1 MLVLRKGSGRDL
13 NFNYGLF
20 LDCHPKAEVL
30 PEIVLQKAI
39 YNQKAD
45 LLMLVDNEVKVS
57 VAEAFVLPRSVYGY
71 GMMLYFGTMPWYKDR
86 GFEEELVRSVVHQYG
101 YLNGLFIQ
109 VPTEITNEQIQLREQ
124 TAKRFGF
131 DPMNVEGYSFR
142 GMAMKLM
149 MRNLARKEDVS
160 PYMDLIIPDIFEA
173 FMTSATVAKMIRFA
187 K

>member
-39 YNQKAD
+39 FNQKAD

-71 GMMLYFGTMPWYKDR
+71 GMMLYFGTMPGIRIAGLKRSWYAP
-86 GFEEELVRSVVHQYG
+86 LCIS
-101 YLNGLFIQ
+101 
-109 VPTEITNEQIQLREQ
+109 T
-124 TAKRFGF
+124 
-131 DPMNVEGYSFR
+131 
-142 GMAMKLM
+142 
-149 MRNLARKEDVS
+149 
-160 PYMDLIIPDIFEA
+160 DI
-173 FMTSATVAKMIRFA
+173 
-187 K
+187 